1 MIASCPRRE
10 KLPGLDIEFDRD
22 AKRRCFEGVQPPKPA
37 VPYATELT
45 AHFKACVPFLRID
58 TLQRVVDV
66 ILAMISAESV
76 NHRDLAPQMPGLSD
90 LDAKKRRV
98 ERGVHDPQLTAQVFL
113 ALLLAQLPPGKLLL
127 SLDRTTW
134 EHGQSPLN
142 LLVLGV
148 VVQGYT
154 IPLVWTA
161 LDHTGNSDTRARIW
175 LILRLLK
182 VFPATRWKG
191 LVADREFIGQ
201 DWFRFLRRKGIKRAI
216 RIKGDAVLDEIHAT
230 EWFADLQVGA
240 FRELMERTA
249 VYGEIMR
256 VVATRSPT
264 GDLVII
270 ATDFTVWD
278 TFALYRQR
286 WSVECTFSSLKSR
299 GFDLERTGITQQ
311 ERLERLFGLVILA
324 WLGCLRVGVWSAEL
338 KPIKVL
344 KHGRKAVSFV
354 QYGCERFQNALR
366 WQTRQLETFLR
377 LLTQP
382 FSAPGQSG
390 DQVVSY

>member
-1 MIASCPRRE
+1 M
-10 KLPGLDIEFDRD
+10 
-22 AKRRCFEGVQPPKPA
+22 PPKSA

-45 AHFKACVPFLRID
+45 AHFKACVPSLRID

-66 ILAMISAESV
+66 VLAMVSAESV
-76 NHRDLAPQMPGLSD
+76 NHRDLAPQMPGASD
-90 LDAKKRRV
+90 LESKKRRV

-113 ALLLAQLPPGKLLL
+113 ALLLAHVPPGKLLI

-134 EHGQSPLN
+134 KHGQSPLN

-148 VVQGYT
+148 VVHGYT

-161 LDHTGNSDTRARIW
+161 LDHTGNSDTKARIW
-175 LILRLLK
+175 LVLRLLE
-182 VFPATRWKG
+182 
-191 LVADREFIGQ
+191 ADREFIGQ

-216 RIKGDAVLDEIHAT
+216 RIKGDAVLDEIHAS

-240 FRELMERTA
+240 FRELLERTA

-256 VVATRSPT
+256 VVATRSPV

-270 ATDFTVWD
+270 ATDFSVWD
-278 TFALYRQR
+278 TFALYRMR

-299 GFDLERTGITQQ
+299 GFDLERTGITQA

-324 WLGCLRVGVWSAEL
+324 WLFCLQTGVWLSAV

-344 KHGRKAVSFV
+344 KHGRKAVSYV
-354 QYGCERFQNALR
+354 QLGCQRLQNALR
-366 WQTRQLETFLR
+366 WHPEELVTFLR
-377 LLTQP
+377 LLTRP
-382 FSAPGQSG
+382 FLAPGRPG
-390 DQVVSY
+390 GEVVGY